1 MVVTFLCFFHGRATF
16 QVRTVICVL
25 ESSDHGAWL
34 PPKTYYHDKDRAE
47 VSDFSGRGGTL
58 VLLQEMRAHRMSHF
72 QLLRLPLA
80 SPLLKELSA

>member
-1 MVVTFLCFFHGRATF
+1 MAVTFLCFFHGRTTF

-34 PPKTYYHDKDRAE
+34 LPKTYYPDKDQEA
-47 VSDFSGRGGTL
+47 SDFSGRGGTL

-80 SPLLKELSA
+80 SPLPEELSA